1 MKTLAYLDCPTG
13 IAGDM
18 CLGALVDAGVPL
30 SYLQDSL
37 ARLGISDEFSLR
49 AESVLRNQQA
59 ATQVH
64 VALTGHA
71 HLPPAPSREAPRAH
85 SHDAHSHDSH
95 RSLEHKH
102 DASPLR
108 RAHNATP
115 LESSSHRH
123 GGRRLPEI
131 ERLIKQANLPERV
144 ITWSLAIFRRLAE
157 AEAAVHGIAPQQV
170 HFHEVGATDAIVDIV
185 GTCLGLD
192 WLKVD
197 GLICSPLPTG
207 SGTVRCEHGLLPVPV
222 PAVLNMM
229 ASARI
234 PVYSNGIERELVTPT
249 GCAIAAT
256 LAQSFG
262 LPPSFQLHKIGL
274 GAGGRQMALPNI
286 LRLWVGTVEALPTE
300 AAQTAAVPATAPTA
314 EIAGTSDTETIVE
327 LQTQL
332 DDSSPQAIGYVF
344 ERLFAVGAVDV
355 FTQAVAMKKNR
366 LGTLLTVL
374 AHPEAAAACEA
385 VLFRE
390 TTTLGIRR
398 SQQQRSILSR
408 EMVTVPTVYGEVAA
422 KVARPCA
429 GGQVLNIHPEYEDC
443 ARLARS
449 QSVPWQQ
456 VHQAA
461 MAAASD
467 HIRAVSRYED
477 S

>member
-30 SYLQDSL
+30 SYLKDQL
-37 ARLGISDEFSLR
+37 ARLGISQEFHLR
-49 AESVLRNQQA
+49 AESVLRNQQV
-59 ATQVH
+59 ATKVH
-64 VALTGHA
+64 VELPHIHQAADHDGHA
-71 HLPPAPSREAPRAH
+71 HHPE
-85 SHDAHSHDSH
+85 HDSDGH
-95 RSLEHKH
+95 THGPVHS
-102 DASPLR
+102 A
-108 RAHNATP
+108 AHHP
-115 LESSSHRH
+115 H

-131 ERLIKQANLPERV
+131 ETLIQQANLPEQV
-144 ITWSLAIFRRLAE
+144 TAWSLAVFRQLAE
-157 AEAAVHGIAPQQV
+157 AEAAVHGIAPEQV

-197 GLICSPLPTG
+197 SLICSPLPTG

-222 PAVLNMM
+222 PAVLKMM
-229 ASARI
+229 ASAHI

-249 GCAIAAT
+249 GCAIAAA

-262 LPPSFQLHKIGL
+262 PPPRFQLQQVGL
-274 GAGGRQMALPNI
+274 GAGGRDLALPNI
-286 LRLWVGTVEALPTE
+286 LRLWIGIVETPATGTK
-300 AAQTAAVPATAPTA
+300 AAQLDAEPAVVAVETMPK
-314 EIAGTSDTETIVE
+314 TETVVE

-344 ERLFAVGAVDV
+344 ERLFAAGALDV

-366 LGTLLTVL
+366 LGTLLTALCYPADV
-374 AHPEAAAACEA
+374 AACEA
-385 VLFRE
+385 VLFQE

-398 SQQQRSILSR
+398 SQQQRAVLMR
-408 EMVTVPTVYGEVAA
+408 EMVKVTTAYGEAA
-422 KVARPCA
+422 VKVARA
-429 GGQVLNIHPEYEDC
+429 YVGGEVLNIQPEYEDC

-449 QSVPWQQ
+449 HTVPWQQ

-461 MAAASD
+461 MAAAVERLAKSYL
-467 HIRAVSRYED
+467 STQ
-477 S
+477 

>member
-30 SYLQDSL
+30 SYLTNQL
-37 ARLGISDEFSLR
+37 ARLGISQEFHLR
-49 AESVLRNQQA
+49 AEPVLRNQQA
-59 ATQVH
+59 ATKVH
-64 VALTGHA
+64 VDLLGHK
-71 HLPPAPSREAPRAH
+71 
-85 SHDAHSHDSH
+85 
-95 RSLEHKH
+95 HKH
-102 DASPLR
+102 D
-108 RAHNATP
+108 HVHGATDH
-115 LESSSHRH
+115 SGSHRRH

-131 ERLIKQANLPERV
+131 EILIQQAGLSERV
-144 ITWSLAIFRRLAE
+144 TAWSLAVFRLLAE
-157 AEAAVHGIAPQQV
+157 AEAAVHRIAPEQV

-222 PAVLNMM
+222 PAVLKMM
-229 ASARI
+229 TSAHI

-262 LPPSFQLHKIGL
+262 PPPRFQLQKVGL
-274 GAGGRQMALPNI
+274 GAGGRDLALPNI
-286 LRLWVGTVEALPTE
+286 LRLWIGTVETLATEIKAKKLGVEPAAAALEKTPN
-300 AAQTAAVPATAPTA
+300 
-314 EIAGTSDTETIVE
+314 TETVVE

-344 ERLFAVGAVDV
+344 ERLFAAGALDV

-366 LGTLLTVL
+366 LGTLLTAL
-374 AHPEAAAACEA
+374 CQPTDAAACEA

-398 SQQQRSILSR
+398 SQQQRAVLMR
-408 EMVTVPTVYGEVAA
+408 EMVEVTTVYGEAVV
-422 KVARPCA
+422 KVARACV
-429 GGQVLNIHPEYEDC
+429 GGEVLNIQPEYEDC

-449 QSVPWQQ
+449 HTVPWQQ
-456 VHQAA
+456 IHQAA
-461 MAAASD
+461 MAAAVE
-467 HIRAVSRYED
+467 HIKPG
-477 S
+477 

>member
-1 MKTLAYLDCPTG
+1 
-13 IAGDM
+13 M

-30 SYLQDSL
+30 SYLQDQL
-37 ARLGISDEFSLR
+37 ARLGISEEFHLR

-59 ATQVH
+59 ATKVH
-64 VALTGHA
+64 VELLGHQHHHDPVHDA
-71 HLPPAPSREAPRAH
+71 ADHGGSRH
-85 SHDAHSHDSH
+85 SHHPHS
-95 RSLEHKH
+95 
-102 DASPLR
+102 
-108 RAHNATP
+108 
-115 LESSSHRH
+115 H

-131 ERLIKQANLPERV
+131 ETLIQQAGLSAQV
-144 ITWSLAIFRRLAE
+144 TAWSLAVFRQLAE
-157 AEAAVHGIAPQQV
+157 AEAAVHGIAPEQV

-207 SGTVRCEHGLLPVPV
+207 SGTVQCEHGLLPVPV
-222 PAVLNMM
+222 PAVLKMM
-229 ASARI
+229 TSAHI

-262 LPPSFQLHKIGL
+262 PPPRFQLQKVGL
-274 GAGGRQMALPNI
+274 GAGGRDLALPNI
-286 LRLWVGTVEALPTE
+286 LRLWIGTVETLATEIKAEQSNADPAALGRMP
-300 AAQTAAVPATAPTA
+300 PP
-314 EIAGTSDTETIVE
+314 ETVIE

-344 ERLFAVGAVDV
+344 ERLFAAGALDV

-366 LGTLLTVL
+366 LGTLLTAL
-374 AHPEAAAACEA
+374 CHPVNAAACEA

-398 SQQQRSILSR
+398 SQQQRAVLIR
-408 EMVTVPTVYGEVAA
+408 EMVEVTTAYGEAA
-422 KVARPCA
+422 VKVARACA
-429 GGQVLNIHPEYEDC
+429 GGEVLNIQPEYEDC

-449 QSVPWQQ
+449 HTVPWQQ

-461 MAAASD
+461 MAAAVER
-467 HIRAVSRYED
+467 IKPG
-477 S
+477 